1 MKIAYLCE
9 PQAGGTFTFF
19 QRVRPRLAAL
29 GVDFRCVPPYSVETF
44 AGSRFEGLEGVDYL
58 EIPDGLPYATGV
70 LVRHLEGQ
78 GYQGALVLPGCD
90 ILTTNLARYLPPGV
104 RGAARVALMARSA
117 YVPARVIAGHLNA
130 VFAVSH
136 RVAQD
141 LEKSYG
147 FPAGSVRIAYN
158 GAILRPVPARDG
170 ARRPFRLIYTGR
182 LSDLDKGT
190 LMLPA
195 ILRQALD
202 AGGDVFL
209 TVVGNGPDE
218 QPLRE
223 GFRRLGVEQRVQM
236 RGNLPLAEVDRLLDD
251 SDGFL
256 LPSRLEACPNAMLQ
270 AMAAGC
276 VPVAFRIHDSVDRI
290 VEDGVSGLLAPVG
303 DVGAFAQA
311 VVSLANNPE
320 QCARMSAAAR
330 RRIEEHFSA
339 ERTAQLYAK
348 GFRAMLDEPDRR
360 AAALPLDRYE
370 VPRELKPTWRTLIPA
385 PIKNVLRKWM
395 ERLGKTA

>member
-44 AGSRFEGLEGVDYL
+44 AGSRFEGLEGVDFL
-58 EIPDGLPYATGV
+58 ELPDGLPDATRA
-70 LVRHLEGQ
+70 LVRHLELQ
-78 GYQGALVLPGCD
+78 DYRGALILPGCD
-90 ILTTNLARYLPPGV
+90 VLTTNLARYLPRGV
-104 RGAARVALMARSA
+104 RCAARVALMARSA
-117 YVPARVIAGHLNA
+117 YVSARAVAGHLNA

-136 RVAQD
+136 RVAHD
-141 LEKSYG
+141 LEHSYG

-158 GAILRPVPARDG
+158 GAVLRPLPARDPG
-170 ARRPFRLIYTGR
+170 RRPFRLIYTGR

-202 AGGDVFL
+202 AGADVFL
-209 TVVGNGPDE
+209 TAVGNGPDE
-218 QPLRE
+218 QRLRE
-223 GFRRLGVEQRVQM
+223 GFRRLGLEDRVELL
-236 RGNLPLAEVDRLLDD
+236 GNQPLDRVDRLLDE

-276 VPVAFRIHDSVDRI
+276 APVAFRIHDSVDRI

-303 DVGAFAQA
+303 DVAAFAQA
-311 VVSLANNPE
+311 VVKLAGDRAL
-320 QCARMSAAAR
+320 CARMSAAAR
-330 RRIEEHFSA
+330 KRIEEHFSA
-339 ERTAQLYAK
+339 ERTAQLYAE
-348 GFRAMLDEPDRR
+348 GFRAMLDGPDRR
-360 AAALPLDRYE
+360 APALSLDRYE

-385 PIKNVLRKWM
+385 PVKNMLRKWM
-395 ERLGKTA
+395 ERFGRTA